1 MTAHPDPLSEGL
13 SAERAVRRIAGGESS
28 TDAGPAARDAPR
40 GRARADR
47 EVVRTPLAPG
57 ALRPTLAGRL
67 LFYWSFFVAGLL
79 LLVFGPPTILVAWL
93 ARRREWVYPLALW
106 GGRQWLRLSGMRV
119 VVRGREN
126 LRPGRTYII
135 VSNHRS
141 YLDTATLFCHLGRR
155 IGLFA
160 KKELLKVP
168 ILGYGMGYVNI
179 LAIDRSNRERAIRTV
194 GEATE
199 RIRSGIPFGVF
210 AEGTRARPGELLPFK
225 KGAFYMAVE
234 TRVPI
239 IPVAMKHTDVLM
251 GKGTGFAR
259 PGTIEMVLLPP
270 VPVEDLPADRD
281 EAVAHLI
288 RETRARIAAELL
300 AA

>member
-1 MTAHPDPLSEGL
+1 
-13 SAERAVRRIAGGESS
+13 VRRIAGGESS
-28 TDAGPAARDAPR
+28 TAAVA
-40 GRARADR
+40 RARASQKLI
-47 EVVRTPLAPG
+47 RTPLA
-57 ALRPTLAGRL
+57 AEA
-67 LFYWSFFVAGLL
+67 FWWSFFVAGVL
-79 LLVFGPPTILVAWL
+79 LLVLGPPAILIAAL
-93 ARRREWVYPLALW
+93 ARRREWVYPVGLW

-126 LRPGRTYII
+126 LKPGQTYII

-179 LAIDRSNRERAIRTV
+179 LAIDRSNRERALQTV
-194 GEATE
+194 GEATK
-199 RIRSGIPFGVF
+199 RLRAGVSFGVF

-234 TRVPI
+234 TGVPI
-239 IPVAMKHTDVLM
+239 IPVAIKHTDVLM
-251 GKGTGFAR
+251 GKGTDFAR

-270 VPVEDLPADRD
+270 VPVEGLPADRD

-288 RETRARIAAELL
+288 RETRSRIAAELL